1 MKEINKQP
9 ALGRI
14 NLWLIRLQL
23 CLRNGCSY
31 CKNGIL
37 YILID
42 ILDLRGVS
50 TNKSWLS
57 FQHLSIFQ

>member
-14 NLWLIRLQL
+14 NLRLIRLQL

-31 CKNGIL
+31 RKNGIL

-50 TNKSWLS
+50 TDKSWLS